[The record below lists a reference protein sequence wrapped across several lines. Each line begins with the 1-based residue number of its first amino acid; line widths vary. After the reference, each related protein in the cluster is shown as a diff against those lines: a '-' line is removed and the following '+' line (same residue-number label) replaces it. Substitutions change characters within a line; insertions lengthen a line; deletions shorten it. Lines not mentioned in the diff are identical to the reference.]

1 MVDLL
6 DWSKSSSNRLA
17 EERRNGATPFLFP
30 AGTRMEQI
38 PGQTDAACTI
48 HSLSESIPS

>member
-17 EERRNGATPFLFP
+17 EERRTYSTVRLHSCSQPEPEWSRFLGRLMLHVPF
-30 AGTRMEQI
+30 
-38 PGQTDAACTI
+38 I
-48 HSLSESIPS
+48 H